1 MISLEGFA
9 ESLKKEIDSESY
21 TNESKIF
28 SENASAKPGSFIGKI
43 GGFFKSKSVKSSD
56 SGSSSQIKSAEGLP
70 EVINKYKFYYKNVKE
85 GETGYIDV
93 PKDGFPPYIRQ
104 DLWKKILSLPQG
116 YTILYQFM
124 KDTRR
129 FESNKQV
136 SLDIPRCHKQNLL
149 LTSSLGRFRLETIL
163 KLWLSKNNG
172 IKYSQGLDS
181 IAAVCISLYEDDES
195 AAYFSFCQI
204 ISKYLLQVLKNEH
217 LIGNFLLVLRNLI
230 SFLDPILANHLNQNN
245 INPEMYATSWLLT
258 LYSRKLYL
266 DNFSLS
272 SVYVLWDLLLQKPP
286 EFMFVVA
293 YAILQQFREKL
304 MENTQNEIIGFL
316 SGLNCKIDL
325 EKCIQDSLEYFEQFP
340 IGICKIA
347 YPEPGQSEWEKEL
360 PFEVAQATRVPLIS
374 MQDCEKISEDYIVV
388 DTRSL
393 EDYNK
398 LRING
403 SISLPVKLGNVQDI
417 LPSIKLTQAQLQAM
431 KEHGKN
437 KTIILLGDKSL
448 SAHSVMFM

>member
-1 MISLEGFA
+1 MEGLA
-9 ESLKKEIDSESY
+9 EGCKKETDSESF
-21 TNESKIF
+21 TNESKIY
-28 SENASAKPGSFIGKI
+28 SENFSAKHGSFIGKI
-43 GGFFKSKSVKSSD
+43 GGFFKSKSAKSSD
-56 SGSSSQIKSAEGLP
+56 SGSSSQAKTSENLP
-70 EVINKYKFYYKNVKE
+70 DAINKLKFYCKSVKNNSDDYIEVPKE
-85 GETGYIDV
+85 G
-93 PKDGFPPYIRQ
+93 FPYCLRQ
-104 DLWKKILSLPQG
+104 DLWEKILNFPASYPF
-116 YTILYQFM
+116 LYQFM
-124 KDTRR
+124 KETQK
-129 FESNKQV
+129 FELNKQI

-149 LTSSLGRFRLETIL
+149 LTSFLGRSRLETIL

-181 IAAVCISLYEDDES
+181 IAAVCISLFEDNEP
-195 AAYFSFCQI
+195 AAYFAFCKI
-204 ISKYLLQVLKNEH
+204 VSKYLLQVLKNEE
-217 LIGNFLLVLRNLI
+217 LIGNFLLVLRNLV
-230 SFLDPILANHLNQNN
+230 SFLDPVLANHLNSNN

-258 LYSRKLYL
+258 LYSRKVYV
-266 DNFSLS
+266 DNFSLN

-293 YAILQQFREKL
+293 YAILQQFREELLKN
-304 MENTQNEIIGFL
+304 MQNEIIGFL

-347 YPEPGQSEWEKEL
+347 YPKQGQSEWEKEL
-360 PFEVAQATRVPLIS
+360 PFELAQATRVPLIS
-374 MQDCEKISEDYIVV
+374 MQDCEKIKDDYIIV

-403 SISLPVKLGNVQDI
+403 SISLPVKLGNIQGI
-417 LPSIKLTQAQLQAM
+417 IPSIKLTQAQLQAM

-437 KTIILLGDKSL
+437 KTIILLGDNSL
-448 SAHSVMFM
+448 SAHSVMHK